1 MTKTNIIVVL
11 VIALVIN
18 ILYSAAIHRQL
29 TITSSHLEFY
39 KYQDSLTNS
48 EIKSGDLG
56 QLVRCVDYHGTKF
69 RCMHTSYGFGDDDK
83 SKTPVLHD
91 KEVWY
96 IDRRGHQYF
105 HDENRCEVC
114 QSEKEDT
121 ASSVTSKVHTIP
133 FNVDEGDVKYS
144 ISDEAR
150 KEVKRANNIVKT
162 IIVDKDTPSNV
173 QVNYLRIKEL
183 KR

>member
-1 MTKTNIIVVL
+1 MTKTNVIVVL
-11 VIALVIN
+11 VIALVMN

-29 TITSSHLEFY
+29 TVTSSHLEYY

-69 RCMHTSYGFGDDDK
+69 MCMHTSYWFGDDDK

-121 ASSVTSKVHTIP
+121 ASSVIHVIP
-133 FNVDEGDVKYS
+133 FNINEGDVKYS

-150 KEVKRANNIVKT
+150 KEVKRANGIVKT
-162 IIVDKDTPSNV
+162 LIIDKDTPSNV
-173 QVNYLRIKEL
+173 QINDLRIKGL
-183 KR
+183 NR